1 LIRDKNEVRIDKMD
15 SNVLDRFRSSLTQ
28 HRDEL
33 LSWLDSGL
41 SQQDIHLGNTPV
53 QDVLQ
58 VVSQLKDALERL
70 NQGKFGICEIC
81 HEEVDAQRLEL
92 DYTASVCLEH
102 LPEEQMRA
110 LERDLEMA
118 SQVQRGLLPSD
129 TPSIPGVDI
138 AVVTLPARI
147 VSGDFFDFFGNEAG
161 SQGLAIGDV
170 MGKGLPAS
178 MLMSNLQASLRILG
192 PEHQD
197 PVVIARRLNEL
208 FLNNLKLIRFV
219 SIFIGFLQP
228 DNRSFSYCNAG
239 HHPPLLWKNSSRK
252 IQLLLPTG
260 PAIGISRQPVF
271 NKATISLNPGDILL
285 LYTDGIIEA
294 RNISREEYGDIRLNT
309 FLQDHHKKS
318 AREFVNYLLQDVKQF
333 SPRLQ
338 DDITLLALKVE

>member
-1 LIRDKNEVRIDKMD
+1 MD

-33 LSWLDSGL
+33 LTWLDSGL

-53 QDVLQ
+53 QDVLK

-70 NQGKFGICEIC
+70 NHGKFGICEIC
-81 HEEVDAQRLEL
+81 HEEVDPERLEL
-92 DYTASVCLEH
+92 DYTANVCLDH
-102 LPEEQMRA
+102 LPEDQMRA
-110 LERDLEMA
+110 LEKDLEMA

-138 AVVTLPARI
+138 AVATQPARI
-147 VSGDFFDFFGNEAG
+147 VSGDFFDFFRNQAG

-197 PVVIARRLNEL
+197 PVKIARRLNEL
-208 FLNNLKLIRFV
+208 FLNNLKLIRFI

-239 HHPPLLWKNSSRK
+239 HHPPLLWKDSAKK
-252 IQLLLPTG
+252 IHTLLPTG

-271 NKATISLNPGDILL
+271 KTDTISLDSGDTLL

-294 RNISREEYGDIRLNT
+294 RNIFGEEFGDNRLNT
-309 FLQDHHKKS
+309 FLQNHHKQT
-318 AREFVNYLLQDVKQF
+318 AHELVNNLLQEIRQF

-338 DDITLLALKVE
+338 DDITLLALRMK

>member
-1 LIRDKNEVRIDKMD
+1 MD

-33 LSWLDSGL
+33 LTWLDSGL

-53 QDVLQ
+53 KDVLQ

-70 NQGKFGICEIC
+70 DHGKFGICDIC
-81 HEEVDAQRLEL
+81 QEEVDPERLEL

-102 LPEEQMRA
+102 LPEDQMRA
-110 LERDLEMA
+110 LEKDLEMA

-138 AVVTLPARI
+138 AVATQPARI
-147 VSGDFFDFFGNEAG
+147 VSGDFFDFFRNQAG

-197 PVVIARRLNEL
+197 PVMIARRLNEL
-208 FLNNLKLIRFV
+208 FLNNLKLIRFI

-239 HHPPLLWKNSSRK
+239 HHPPLLWKDSAKK
-252 IQLLLPTG
+252 IHTLLPTG

-271 NKATISLNPGDILL
+271 KTDTISLDSGDTLL

-294 RNISREEYGDIRLNT
+294 RNIFGEEFGDNRLNT
-309 FLQDHHKKS
+309 FLQNHHKQT
-318 AREFVNYLLQDVKQF
+318 AHELVNNLLQEIRQF

-338 DDITLLALKVE
+338 DDITLLALRMK